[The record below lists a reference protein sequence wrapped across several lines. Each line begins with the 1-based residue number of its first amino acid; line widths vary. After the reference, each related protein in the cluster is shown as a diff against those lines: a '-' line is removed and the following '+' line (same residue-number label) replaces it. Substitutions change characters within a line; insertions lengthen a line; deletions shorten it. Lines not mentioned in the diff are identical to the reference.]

1 MGNQERSRKENTQ
14 RVRVPR
20 KAARSA
26 AVRKQALAKR
36 IAVLAVILCLV
47 IVAGIFLNKG
57 LQALKHTEEDDGL
70 ILKNVTVAGINIGG
84 MTPEAAENALR
95 AAAANSF
102 ASDDLVV
109 HIQEDTLRL
118 SPANTGAKLDVEA
131 AIEEAY
137 SYGRSGGTWENAMT
151 RLEAEKKE
159 HAIALLPYLN
169 LDLDYIRQAVEE
181 FSAGF
186 SSVMT
191 QPSVSLS
198 GQRPEYPRPPE
209 DDPEEDPEGPEVPE
223 EPWEPDFDSIVH
235 QTLTI
240 TMGTPEFILR
250 ADALYDRILDAY
262 SMFQLEFDYQAPTL
276 TEPDLPDLEAIFEE
290 YCLMPEDA
298 TIDDKTFEVVDEI
311 YGYGF
316 DIAQVTEL
324 VLQAQYGQQITI
336 TLDFLVPDITRELL
350 TGHLFKDELA
360 AYVSICND
368 DEDPN
373 RDTNLRLACEAIN
386 GYVLKS
392 GEVFNFN
399 KVVGPRTANRGY
411 LTAPNFSGSNATSI
425 GGGISQIAS
434 ALHYCALV
442 AELEVTER
450 HSHTYKVGYSPFG
463 TDAAITYGSQNLCF
477 VNNTEEPMRI
487 LASVEGSTVHI
498 QLLGTKDESKDYQ
511 VMVEYE
517 LLSVYAPGITYRDM
531 AEENP
536 QGYVNGQ
543 VLQQAITGYDVQ
555 TFLCKYDVATG
566 ELISRDALSTNSYQK
581 RDAIVVRIEGAG
593 YEDPTLPPET
603 SDPTI
608 PVGPIDP
615 TQPSVGTE

>member
-1 MGNQERSRKENTQ
+1 MGNQERSRKDNTQ

-20 KAARSA
+20 KAKRSA
-26 AVRKQALAKR
+26 AVRKKELALR
-36 IAVLAVILCLV
+36 IIGLVLILCLV
-47 IVAGIFLNKG
+47 IVAGVFVNKG
-57 LQALKHTEEDDGL
+57 LQALKQTEEDDGL

-84 MTPEAAENALR
+84 MTPEAAKDALR

-102 ASDDLVV
+102 ANDDLVV
-109 HIQEDTLRL
+109 HIQEDMLRL
-118 SPANTGAKLDVEA
+118 SPADTGAKLDVEA

-137 SYGRSGGTWENAMT
+137 NYGRSGGSWENAMT
-151 RLEAEKKE
+151 RLEAENKE

-169 LDLDYIRQAVEE
+169 LDLAYIRQAVED
-181 FSAGF
+181 FATGY

-191 QPSVSLS
+191 QPTVSLS
-198 GQRPEYPRPPE
+198 GQRPEYPQPPE
-209 DDPEEDPEGPEVPE
+209 DEEEAED
-223 EPWEPDFDSIVH
+223 WEPDFDSIVH

-290 YCLMPEDA
+290 YCLLPEDA
-298 TIDDKTFEVVDEI
+298 TIDDKTFEVVPEI

-316 DIAQVTEL
+316 DMEAVTALIE
-324 VLQAQYGQQITI
+324 QAQYGQEVTV
-336 TLDFLVPDITRELL
+336 TLGFLEPDITVELL

-360 AYVSICND
+360 AFVSICKD
-368 DEDPN
+368 DEDLN

-386 GYVLKS
+386 GYVLKA
-392 GEVFNFN
+392 GEVFDFN

-434 ALHYCALV
+434 ALYYCALV
-442 AELEVTER
+442 AELEVTQR
-450 HSHTYKVGYSPFG
+450 HSHPYRVNYSPFG
-463 TDAAITYGSQNLCF
+463 TDAAITYGSQSLCF
-477 VNNTEEPMRI
+477 VNNTEEPLRI
-487 LASVEGSTVHI
+487 LASAEGSTVSI
-498 QLLGTKDESKDYQ
+498 QLLGTKDENKNYQ

-517 LLSVYAPGITYRDM
+517 LLSVYAPGISYRDM

-555 TFLCKYDVATG
+555 TFLCKYDLATG
-566 ELISRDALSTNSYQK
+566 ELLSRDALSTDSYQK
-581 RDAIVVRIEGAG
+581 RDAIVVRIEGSH

-603 SDPTI
+603 SDPSDPTL
-608 PVGPIDP
+608 PVEPIDP

>member
-20 KAARSA
+20 KAKRSA
-26 AVRKQALAKR
+26 AVRKKELAMR
-36 IAVLAVILCLV
+36 IIGLVLLVCLV
-47 IVAGIFLNKG
+47 VVAGIFVNKG
-57 LQALKHTEEDDGL
+57 LQALKQTEEDDGL

-84 MTPEAAENALR
+84 MTPEAAEKALR
-95 AAAANSF
+95 DAAAGSF
-102 ASDDLVV
+102 ANDDLVV

-118 SPANTGAKLDVEA
+118 SPADTGAKLDVKA

-137 SYGRSGGTWENAMT
+137 NYGRSGGSWENAMT
-151 RLEAEKKE
+151 RLEAENKE

-169 LDLDYIRQAVEE
+169 LDLAYIHQAVED
-181 FSAGF
+181 FAAGY

-191 QPSVSLS
+191 QPSVSIS
-198 GQRPEYPRPPE
+198 GVRPEYPLPPE
-209 DDPEEDPEGPEVPE
+209 DEEEAED
-223 EPWEPDFDSIVH
+223 WEPDFDSIVH

-240 TMGTPEFILR
+240 TMGTPEFILQ

-290 YCLMPEDA
+290 YCLLPEDA
-298 TIDDKTFEVVDEI
+298 TIDDKTFEVVDEV

-316 DIAQVTEL
+316 DIEAVSALIQ
-324 VLQAQYGQQITI
+324 QAQYGQKIDI

-368 DEDPN
+368 PEDLN

-386 GYVLKS
+386 GYVLKV

-399 KVVGPRTANRGY
+399 KVVGPRTANKGY
-411 LTAPNFSGSNATSI
+411 LNAPNFSNSNATSI

-434 ALHYCALV
+434 ALHYCALI

-450 HSHTYKVGYSPFG
+450 HSHNYKVNYSPLG

-477 VNNTEEPMRI
+477 VNNTEQPLRI

-498 QLLGTKDESKDYQ
+498 QLLGTKAEDKNYQ

-555 TFLCKYDVATG
+555 TYLCKYDIKTG
-566 ELISRDALSTNSYQK
+566 DLISKNALSTDSYQK
-581 RDAIVVRIEGAG
+581 RDAIVVRIEGSH

-603 SDPTI
+603 SDPSNPSDPTV
-608 PVGPIDP
+608 PVDPVDP
-615 TQPSVGTE
+615 TQPSVGAE